1 MEYEVQT
8 TKRFERNLKRCKKR
22 GLNMELLREAVQI
35 LRTEGTLP
43 SQYRPHRLHGDMGSL
58 WECHIQP
65 DWLMAW
71 EQNDKELTLLF
82 THTGT
87 HADLFG

>member
-22 GLNMELLREAVQI
+22 GLNMQLLLEAVRLLR
-35 LRTEGTLP
+35 TTGSLP
-43 SQYRPHRLHGDMGSL
+43 PQYRLHHLRGDMEGLS
-58 WECHIQP
+58 ECHIQP

-71 EQNDKELTLLF
+71 KQDDKELTLLF